1 MDPGFFHV
9 EEYEIFVEPVDV
21 PDVGFLSLFEV
32 LLLFEELFDCGL
44 VLLDG
49 LFECGG
55 GVVVVL
61 DLFSGSGYGVHHG
74 YLFLD

>member
-1 MDPGFFHV
+1 M
-9 EEYEIFVEPVDV
+9 
-21 PDVGFLSLFEV
+21 GFLSLFEV